1 MNASI
6 LALIPAVF
14 SILIYL
20 FGSLRIEGSIRTRF
34 RLPLTLEVKVLYLL
48 GVFLPVVLLP
58 FSQGGVVGGYSRILG
73 VEVGL
78 DSITQLFLIA
88 ELIVFSMSSFYA
100 LTYTTEWRK
109 LSLLLLMHSGLIGA
123 FISKDFFNFYVF
135 MELSAISSFALVASS
150 REKDSYKAA
159 YNYLFLSMTA
169 SYLLVLSL
177 GMIYFS
183 TGTLNVKLAQGRE
196 VPKVAVLIASL
207 ALSLKSGIFPL
218 HVWLPD
224 AHSKADTYLSAILSG
239 IAVKA
244 PVYGLVLLSY
254 LADLSFLRPLAIMS
268 MIFGVVMTML
278 QVNAKRLLAYS
289 TISKMGYILL
299 AVSYNNPYAAAIY
312 SFAHAIFK
320 SGLFLSVGALVD
332 ARNRKELD
340 YLGCRNCYIILIAVA
355 ILSLSIAGFGI
366 TVGGVAKEVL
376 SKAIGERVLIYGVSL
391 GTAFSFAKL
400 NYYVWKGYGHKPS
413 IKRSIP
419 SLVLGLIA
427 LGVGIMWNG
436 ALSYKDILI
445 PLGFVFF
452 LLVKDHL
459 PKRDY
464 LIRVEPN
471 YGVALLVLLISLFSI
486 IT

>member
-6 LALIPAVF
+6 LALLPAIF
-14 SILIYL
+14 SLLIYL
-20 FGSLRIEGSIRTRF
+20 FGSLKIEGSIRARF
-34 RLPLTLEVKVLYLL
+34 KLPLTLEVKVLYLL
-48 GVFLPVVLLP
+48 GVFLPVILLP
-58 FSQGGVVGGYSRILG
+58 FSQGGVVGGYSRLLG
-73 VEVGL
+73 IEVDL
-78 DSITQLFLIA
+78 DSITFLFLIA
-88 ELIVFSMSSFYA
+88 ELTVFSMSSLYVVTYA
-100 LTYTTEWRK
+100 TEWRK

-123 FISKDFFNFYVF
+123 FISKDLFNFYVF
-135 MELSAISSFALVASS
+135 MELSAISSFALIASS
-150 REKDSYKAA
+150 KEKGSYKAA
-159 YNYLFLSMTA
+159 YNYLLLSMTA

-196 VPKVAVLIASL
+196 VPRIAVLIASL

-218 HVWLPD
+218 HIWLPD

-254 LADLSFLRPLAIMS
+254 LADLSFLRPLAMMS
-268 MIFGVVMTML
+268 MIFGVVLAMV
-278 QVNAKRLLAYS
+278 QVNAKRVLAYHTVSQMGYVLLA
-289 TISKMGYILL
+289 I
-299 AVSYNNPYAAAIY
+299 SYNNPYAAAIY

-320 SGLFLSVGALVD
+320 SGLFLSIGALVD
-332 ARNRKELD
+332 ARKRKELN
-340 YLGCRNCYIILIAVA
+340 YLGCRNCYILLITVA

-366 TVGGVAKEVL
+366 TVGGVAKEIL
-376 SKAIGERVLIYGVSL
+376 SKATKEEALIYGVSL

-400 NYYVWKGYGHKPS
+400 NYYLWKGYGHKPS
-413 IKRSIP
+413 VKRVIP
-419 SLVLGLIA
+419 SLVLSLIA
-427 LGVGIMWNG
+427 LGMGIMWNG
-436 ALSYKDILI
+436 TPSYKDVLI
-445 PLGFVFF
+445 PLGFVLF
-452 LLVKDHL
+452 LLAKDYV

-464 LIRVEPN
+464 IIRVEPN